1 MCLSSIKIKS
11 SKMNMYKKY
20 FYFYFSL
27 IYYLVITSKKV
38 NEYVKLKLPKMN
50 L

>member
-1 MCLSSIKIKS
+1 
-11 SKMNMYKKY
+11 MNMYKQY

-38 NEYVKLKLPKMN
+38 NEYVKLKLPKDEFVKPIY
-50 L
+50 LYI